1 MRFRSRYISTRLE
14 QSHQGVL
21 TLWSVI
27 AAFTTYFCM
36 YAFRKPFTVAQY
48 EDLVF
53 WGLGYKV
60 ILLFAQI
67 SGYALSK
74 LIGIKVISEMTANR
88 RAAMILSLI
97 AIAHLALLPYAVAPY
112 WLKPLFLFLNGLPL
126 GMVFGCVFAFL
137 EGRCVT
143 EAMAAGLCA
152 SFIMAS
158 GTVKTVGAV
167 LMQNYGVSEF
177 WMPFATGGLFWL
189 PLLVGVWMLQQI
201 PPPGERDISA
211 RAVRSPFNG
220 AERRQFFRNHAGGL
234 TVLILLMVLLTLF
247 RSVRDDYAAEIWS
260 GFGIE
265 KPAIFAQSE
274 TLVAAV
280 VIALS
285 AIAVF
290 IGANYRAFFTGM
302 LLTGIG
308 FATALGTTLYYW
320 GTTSWTEQAA
330 FQFMVLIGISLYVPY
345 VLFHTTIYERV
356 IAMLRYK
363 SNVGYLLYLGDFAG
377 YLSTVI
383 LMATVNLVF
392 ANNLDFVALLFW
404 LALII
409 SPLSIAGTL
418 YVIRYFHLRQ
428 SVSQPAPAPQL
439 NLETDNRLGTN
450 TGIVS

>member
-1 MRFRSRYISTRLE
+1 MRFQSAYILTRLE
-14 QSHQGVL
+14 QSNRGLL
-21 TLWSVI
+21 TAWSVV

-53 WGLGYKV
+53 FGIGYKV

-74 LIGIKVISEMTANR
+74 FIGIKVISEMAPHR
-88 RAAMILSLI
+88 RAAMILGLI
-97 AIAHLALLPYAVAPY
+97 GIAHLALLPYAVAPY
-112 WLKPLFLFLNGLPL
+112 WLKPVFLFCNGLPL

-137 EGRCVT
+137 EGRRVT

-167 LMQNYGVSEF
+167 LMQDYGVSEF
-177 WMPFATGGLFWL
+177 WMPFLTGALFWL
-189 PLLVGVWMLQQI
+189 PLLIGVWMLEQI
-201 PPPGERDISA
+201 PPPGELDVTA
-211 RAVRSPFNG
+211 RSKRSPFNG
-220 AERRQFFRNHAGGL
+220 AERRQFYSRNALGL
-234 TVLILLMVLLTLF
+234 TVLILLMVLLTIF

-260 GFGIE
+260 GFGVE

-274 TLVAAV
+274 MLVAIAV
-280 VIALS
+280 VILS
-285 AIAVF
+285 AAVVF
-290 IGANYRAFFTGM
+290 IGANYRAFKVGM
-302 LLTGIG
+302 LMVGLG
-308 FATALGTTLYYW
+308 FTAALITTLAYW
-320 GTTSWTEQAA
+320 GTTDWTEAAA

-377 YLSTVI
+377 YISTVV
-383 LMATVNLVF
+383 LMAVVNLIF
-392 ANNLDFVALLFW
+392 DKNLDFVSLLFW
-404 LALII
+404 LALVI
-409 SPLSIAGTL
+409 SPLSIIGTL
-418 YVIRYFHLRQ
+418 VVVVYFRQ
-428 SVSQPAPAPQL
+428 KQIDPETASLESMALESEPQL
-439 NLETDNRLGTN
+439 SANS
-450 TGIVS
+450 GIAT

>member
-1 MRFRSRYISTRLE
+1 MRFQSAYISTRLE
-14 QSHQGVL
+14 QSNRGVL
-21 TLWSVI
+21 TAWSVV

-53 WGLGYKV
+53 WGIGYKV
-60 ILLFAQI
+60 ILLFAQV

-74 LIGIKVISEMTANR
+74 LIGIKVISEMTPHR
-88 RAAMILSLI
+88 RAAMILTLI
-97 AIAHLALLPYAVAPY
+97 AIAHLALLPYAIAPY
-112 WLKPLFLFLNGLPL
+112 WLKPVFLFCNGLPL

-137 EGRCVT
+137 EGRRVT

-158 GTVKTVGAV
+158 GTVKSAGAI
-167 LMQNYGVSEF
+167 LMQSYGVSEF
-177 WMPFATGGLFWL
+177 WMPFLTGALFWL
-189 PLLVGVWMLQQI
+189 PLLAGVWMLEQI
-201 PPPGERDISA
+201 PPPSELDETA
-211 RAVRSPFNG
+211 RSKRSPFNG
-220 AERRQFFRNHAGGL
+220 TERRQFYSRNALGL
-234 TVLILLMVLLTLF
+234 SVLILLMVLLTIF

-260 GFGIE
+260 GFGVE
-265 KPAIFAQSE
+265 KPQIFAQSE
-274 TLVAAV
+274 FVVAIV

-285 AIAVF
+285 AVVVF
-290 IGANYRAFFTGM
+290 IGANYRAFLTGM
-302 LLTGIG
+302 IMVGLG
-308 FATALGTTLYYW
+308 FGCALATTLSYW
-320 GTTSWTEQAA
+320 GTIAWTEAAA

-356 IAMLRYK
+356 IAMIRDK

-377 YLSTVI
+377 YISTVI
-383 LMATVNLVF
+383 LMVIVNLIF
-392 ANNLDFVALLFW
+392 QKNLDFVALLFW

-418 YVIRYFHLRQ
+418 VVIWYFRQ
-428 SVSQPAPAPQL
+428 KQTVSETGPL
-439 NLETDNRLGTN
+439 LEQEPETSLTPN